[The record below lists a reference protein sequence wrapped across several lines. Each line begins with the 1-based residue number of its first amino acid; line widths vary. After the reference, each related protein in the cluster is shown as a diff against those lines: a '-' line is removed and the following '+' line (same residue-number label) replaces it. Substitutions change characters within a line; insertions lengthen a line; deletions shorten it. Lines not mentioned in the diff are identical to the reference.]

1 MAMQRKFFK
10 HARSIAGTVLVAL
23 GIFILHQDLDRAA
36 AQLSRLLGI
45 PGDAPGAFPTVI
57 LAVLRLVQAYAAD
70 HQRFLQGFLH
80 QILASSWPVVLVV
93 AGTVLSRNPSPDEGE
108 APPEEN
114 CHLVDLT
121 AGRSTLK

>member
-1 MAMQRKFFK
+1 MQRKFFK
-10 HARSIAGTVLVAL
+10 YARSIAGTVLVAI
-23 GIFILHQDLDRAA
+23 GIFILHQDLDRTA
-36 AQLSRLLGI
+36 AQLSHLLGI
-45 PGDAPGAFPTVI
+45 PGDAPGAFPTVV

-80 QILASSWPVVLVV
+80 QVLESSWPVVLVV
-93 AGTVLSRNPSPDEGE
+93 TGTVLSRNPSPNECE
-108 APPEEN
+108 APPKEI

>member
-1 MAMQRKFFK
+1 MQRKFFK

-23 GIFILHQDLDRAA
+23 GIFILHQDLDLAA
-36 AQLSRLLGI
+36 TQLSRLLGI
-45 PGDAPGAFPTVI
+45 PGDTQGAFPTVI

-80 QILASSWPVVLVV
+80 QVLASSWPVVLVV
-93 AGTVLSRNPSPDEGE
+93 AGTVLSRNPSPRRGRSPFKEI
-108 APPEEN
+108 

>member
-1 MAMQRKFFK
+1 MQRKFFK

-23 GIFILHQDLDRAA
+23 GIFILHQNLDRTA
-36 AQLSRLLGI
+36 AQLSHLLGI
-45 PGDAPGAFPTVI
+45 PGDAPGILPTVI

-70 HQRFLQGFLH
+70 HQRFLDGFLR
-80 QILASSWPVVLVV
+80 QVLVLSWPVVLVV
-93 AGTVLSRNPSPDEGE
+93 AGTVLSRNPSPDEDE
-108 APPEEN
+108 APSKEI

>member
-10 HARSIAGTVLVAL
+10 HTRSIAGTVLVAL
-23 GIFILHQDLDRAA
+23 GIFILHQNLDRMA
-36 AQLSRLLGI
+36 AQLSHLLGI
-45 PGDAPGAFPTVI
+45 PGDAQGAFPTVI

-80 QILASSWPVVLVV
+80 QVLASCWPVALVV
-93 AGTVLSRNPSPDEGE
+93 AGTVLSRNPSTDEGD
-108 APPEEN
+108 ALLKNN
-114 CHLVDLT
+114 CNLVDLT

>member
-23 GIFILHQDLDRAA
+23 GIFILHQDLDRTA
-36 AQLSRLLGI
+36 AQLGHLLGI
-45 PGDAPGAFPTVI
+45 PEDAPGAFPTVI

-80 QILASSWPVVLVV
+80 QVLASSWPVVLVV
-93 AGTVLSRNPSPDEGE
+93 TGTVLSRNPSPDEGE
-108 APPEEN
+108 APPKEN
-114 CHLVDLT
+114 WHLVDLT

>member
-1 MAMQRKFFK
+1 MAMQRKFLK

-36 AQLSRLLGI
+36 AQLSHLLGI

-70 HQRFLQGFLH
+70 HHRFLQGFLH
-80 QILASSWPVVLVV
+80 QVLASSWPVVLVV
-93 AGTVLSRNPSPDEGE
+93 AGTVLSRNASPEEGE
-108 APPEEN
+108 TPPKEI

-121 AGRSTLK
+121 GGRSTLE

>member
-23 GIFILHQDLDRAA
+23 GIFILHQDLDRTA
-36 AQLSRLLGI
+36 AQLSHLLGI

-57 LAVLRLVQAYAAD
+57 LAVLRLVQAYAVD

-80 QILASSWPVVLVV
+80 QVLASSWPVVLVL
-93 AGTVLSRNPSPDEGE
+93 AGTVLSRNPSTDEDH
-108 APPEEN
+108 APPKGN
-114 CHLVDLT
+114 CRLVDLT
-121 AGRSTLK
+121 PGGSTLK